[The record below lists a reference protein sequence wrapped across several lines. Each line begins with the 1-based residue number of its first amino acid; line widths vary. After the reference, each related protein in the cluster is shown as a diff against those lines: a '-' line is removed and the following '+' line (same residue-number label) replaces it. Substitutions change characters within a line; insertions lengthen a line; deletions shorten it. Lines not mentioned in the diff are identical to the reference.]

1 MAMKRIVPMLLLACT
16 QTAAP
21 PREAPSATATDASA
35 GPVSPPEDGGLAAP
49 ATMNDAG
56 PGDASRSDASSGRT
70 AHCEK
75 VAEKLALAPDHG
87 RCDPAA
93 CTAAGG
99 LCAYAGF
106 CFGQACVKK
115 SSDSGKTCTDSS
127 QCESGCLA
135 RDGTPKGPATGR
147 CAPGQITL
155 GCHVWVSRG
164 TVGGAALC
172 GD

>member
-1 MAMKRIVPMLLLACT
+1 MKRIVPMLLLACT
-16 QTAAP
+16 QTAPP
-21 PREAPSATATDASA
+21 PRDAPSAIATDAA
-35 GPVSPPEDGGLAAP
+35 SPSPAEDAALAAP
-49 ATMNDAG
+49 GTTSDAG
-56 PGDASRSDASSGRT
+56 PGDASRSDAASPRS

-75 VAEKLALAPDHG
+75 LAEKLALAPDHG
-87 RCDPAA
+87 RCEPAA

-115 SSDSGKTCTDSS
+115 SSDGGKTCTDSS

-135 RDGTPKGPATGR
+135 ADGTPKGPATGR
-147 CAPGQITL
+147 CAPTQITL
-155 GCHVWVSRG
+155 GCHVWVSG
-164 TVGGAALC
+164 GKVGGAALC